1 MAAAWVRV
9 CAVIMIGLSSTAAQ
23 AQGKT
28 PTAIVVG
35 GGLAGLT
42 AAYELQNKGWQVTLL
57 EAKAGV
63 GGRSGLATSEWVGND
78 KVQPALN
85 QYLQQFKLQTL
96 PAPEFVRTPGYLIDG
111 DYFSEADLALK
122 QPATA
127 EAMKRYE
134 KTVDDLARSI
144 DDPLNPAANSTLF
157 ALDQI
162 NVANWLD
169 RLQLPTTA
177 RQLINQQIR
186 SRYDEPSRLS
196 LLYFAQQ
203 NRVYRGVDDHDR
215 RAARLPGGSP
225 VLAQAFVKQIKTIK
239 TNAPVSSVVQD
250 KNGVTVKVGSVGYSA
265 DYLVMAVPLR
275 ALAKIQ
281 MTPALDNQHMGAI
294 KGTNYGWRDQIL
306 LKFKQP
312 VWESRARMSGEI
324 FSNAG
329 LGMLWIEPALK
340 GGANVVINLSG
351 DNARLLQAF
360 GDKQMVDQVLIRLH
374 AFYPKAR
381 GAFTGYEVRR
391 YSTDAGTGGSY
402 LAYGPGQISKYWRLW
417 ERPVQRVA
425 FAGEHTDALYS
436 GTLEGALRSGQRAAS
451 QVQDLAAGKSF
462 DPVKVVPATAAAA
475 AGAVAAK
482 KPGFF
487 ANLFGTGDKAE
498 KAAAAPENKAQAAP
512 AEPAK
517 AGFFSR
523 LFGGGDKAENAQPAP
538 ESKAQPGA
546 EPAAK
551 PGFFS
556 RLFGRGEQPA
566 AKPAEVNTPVE
577 AAPAPAVAPQP
588 APAPAPAPAKPA
600 APTSKAAAPAKPATS
615 KAAAHKAQPA
625 HKKTQ
630 PVPAKKPAQP
640 AQKKPAAKPAPA
652 KQPAATDTSATH

>member
-9 CAVIMIGLSSTAAQ
+9 CAVIMIGLSSAAAQ

-57 EAKAGV
+57 EAKPGM
-63 GGRSGLATSEWVGND
+63 GGRSGLATSEWIGND
-78 KVQPALN
+78 KTQPVLN

-111 DYFSEADLALK
+111 DYFSAADLATR

-127 EAMKRYE
+127 EALKRYE

-162 NVANWLD
+162 NVASWLD

-177 RQLINQQIR
+177 RQLVNQQIR

-203 NRVYRGVDDHDR
+203 NRVYRGVNDR
-215 RAARLPGGSP
+215 DLRAARLPGGSP
-225 VLAQAFVKQIKTIK
+225 VLAQAFVKQIKSIK
-239 TNAPVSSVVQD
+239 THSPVSSIVQD
-250 KNGVTVKVGSVGYSA
+250 KDGVTVKVGGVGYTA

-281 MTPALDNQHMGAI
+281 MTPGLDNQHVAAL

-329 LGMLWIEPALK
+329 LGMLWVEPALK

-374 AFYPKAR
+374 AFYPQAR

-391 YSTDAGTGGSY
+391 YSTDAGTGGAY

-425 FAGEHTDALYS
+425 FAGEHTDALYP

-462 DPVKVVPATAAAA
+462 DPVKAAPVAAAA
-475 AGAVAAK
+475 AGAGAVAAK
-482 KPGFF
+482 K
-487 ANLFGTGDKAE
+487 GTW
-498 KAAAAPENKAQAAP
+498 
-512 AEPAK
+512 
-517 AGFFSR
+517 FSN
-523 LFGGGDKAENAQPAP
+523 LFGGGSDNAEKP
-538 ESKAQPGA
+538 EAAADSKA
-546 EPAAK
+546 PAAK

-556 RLFGRGEQPA
+556 RLFGGGDKPE
-566 AKPAEVNTPVE
+566 AKPAPVDQ
-577 AAPAPAVAPQP
+577 PPAVTP
-588 APAPAPAPAKPA
+588 APAPVAEPVPTPAPAPVVKPEPAKPA
-600 APTSKAAAPAKPATS
+600 VKAAPAQKAKPVHKPAKAEPAKKTTSKPATP
-615 KAAAHKAQPA
+615 H
-625 HKKTQ
+625 
-630 PVPAKKPAQP
+630 
-640 AQKKPAAKPAPA
+640 KPAAKPDSV
-652 KQPAATDTSATH
+652 KKPAAADQKAG

>member
-42 AAYELQNKGWQVTLL
+42 AAYELQSKGWQVTLL
-57 EAKAGV
+57 EAKASV
-63 GGRSGLATSEWVGND
+63 GGRSGLATSEWIGND

-85 QYLQQFKLQTL
+85 HYLQQFKLQTL

-177 RQLINQQIR
+177 RQLINQEIR

-203 NRVYRGVDDHDR
+203 NRVYRGVDDRDR

-225 VLAQAFVKQIKTIK
+225 VLAQAFVKQVKTIK
-239 TNAPVSSVVQD
+239 TDAPVTSIVQD
-250 KNGVTVKVGSVGYSA
+250 KNGVTVKAGSVGYTA

-275 ALAKIQ
+275 ALSKIQ
-281 MTPALDNQHMGAI
+281 MTPALDNQHMAAI

-417 ERPVQRVA
+417 ERPVQRVT
-425 FAGEHTDALYS
+425 FAGEHTDALYP

-462 DPVKVVPATAAAA
+462 EPVKAVATTAAA
-475 AGAVAAK
+475 AGAAGAVAVK

-487 ANLFGTGDKAE
+487 ANLFG
-498 KAAAAPENKAQAAP
+498 
-512 AEPAK
+512 
-517 AGFFSR
+517 
-523 LFGGGDKAENAQPAP
+523 GGDKADKVPAAPESNAQPA
-538 ESKAQPGA
+538 AT
-546 EPAAK
+546 EPAK

-566 AKPAEVNTPVE
+566 AKPAEVSKPVE
-577 AAPAPAVAPQP
+577 P
-588 APAPAPAPAKPA
+588 APAPAPEAAPAPVPAVIPPAPVKPAAAKPA
-600 APTSKAAAPAKPATS
+600 AAKPAAS
-615 KAAAHKAQPA
+615 KAPAHKAQPA
-625 HKKTQ
+625 HKPAKAA
-630 PVPAKKPAQP
+630 PAKKPVQP
-640 AQKKPAAKPAPA
+640 AQKKPAAKAAPA
-652 KQPAATDTSATH
+652 KQPAAADKASGN

>member
-1 MAAAWVRV
+1 MAAAWVRL
-9 CAVIMIGLSSTAAQ
+9 CALVLIGFSSTSALAQ
-23 AQGKT
+23 DKT

-57 EAKAGV
+57 EAKAGM
-63 GGRSGLATSEWVGND
+63 GGRSGLATSEWIGNG
-78 KVQPALN
+78 KAQPVLN
-85 QYLQQFKLQTL
+85 QYLDRFKLDTL

-111 DYFSEADLALK
+111 EYFSAADLAVK

-127 EAMKRYE
+127 EALKRYE
-134 KTVDDLARSI
+134 KTLDDLARSI
-144 DDPLNPAANSTLF
+144 DDPLNPQANSTLF

-169 RLQLPTTA
+169 RLQLPATA

-203 NRVYRGVDDHDR
+203 TRVYRGVSDR
-215 RAARLPGGSP
+215 DLRAARLPGGSP
-225 VLAQAFVKQIKTIK
+225 VLAQAFVKQLKTIK
-239 TNAPVSSVVQD
+239 TNAPVTAIVQD
-250 KNGVTVKVGSVGYSA
+250 KDGVTVKVGAVGYRA

-281 MTPALDNQHMGAI
+281 MTPGLDNQHMAAI

-324 FSNAG
+324 FSNTG

-360 GDKQMVDQVLIRLH
+360 GDKQMADQVLIRLH

-381 GAFTGYEVRR
+381 GAFTGYEVKR
-391 YSTDAGTGGSY
+391 YSADPGTGGAY

-417 ERPVQRVA
+417 ERPLQRIS
-425 FAGEHTDALYS
+425 FAGEHTDALYP
-436 GTLEGALRSGQRAAS
+436 GTLEGALRSGQRAAG
-451 QVQDLAAGKSF
+451 QVQDLLAGKSF
-462 DPVKVVPATAAAA
+462 DPVKAVPVAAAA
-475 AGAVAAK
+475 A
-482 KPGFF
+482 
-487 ANLFGTGDKAE
+487 TG
-498 KAAAAPENKAQAAP
+498 AAAAKG
-512 AEPAK
+512 
-517 AGFFSR
+517 GFFSN
-523 LFGGGDKAENAQPAP
+523 LFGGGDKAAKADNAPAKDEP
-538 ESKAQPGA
+538 AKAKDA
-546 EPAAK
+546 EPAK

-556 RLFGRGEQPA
+556 RLFGG
-566 AKPAEVNTPVE
+566 AEE
-577 AAPAPAVAPQP
+577 
-588 APAPAPAPAKPA
+588 
-600 APTSKAAAPAKPATS
+600 
-615 KAAAHKAQPA
+615 
-625 HKKTQ
+625 
-630 PVPAKKPAQP
+630 
-640 AQKKPAAKPAPA
+640 PAAKPAPVA
-652 KQPAATDTSATH
+652 KAAEVAPVAPAPEPAPVVAPVPEPAAKPAPVKPAASKAAPAKHAPAHKPAAKSDAAKKAATKPAQAKKAPAKAEPVKKPATTSQG